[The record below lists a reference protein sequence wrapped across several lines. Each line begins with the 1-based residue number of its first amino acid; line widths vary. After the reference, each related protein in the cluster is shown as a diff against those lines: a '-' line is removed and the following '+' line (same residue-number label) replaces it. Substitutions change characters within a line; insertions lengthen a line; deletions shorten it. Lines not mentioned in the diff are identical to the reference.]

1 MRSLLLLPTA
11 TAPSGYRS
19 RGRIVCSCHAVAEP
33 DIAAK
38 IAACAGP
45 GDAILASLQDAL
57 RCGTNCGSCVP
68 ELKQMIAI
76 QVASGAPA
84 MAA

>member
-1 MRSLLLLPTA
+1 
-11 TAPSGYRS
+11 
-19 RGRIVCSCHAVAEP
+19 VCNCHDVAER
-33 DIAAK
+33 DITAN

-45 GDAILASLQDAL
+45 GDAILASLKDAL
-57 RCGTNCGSCVP
+57 KCGTNCGSCVP